1 MWDDDDSFSFCCMCV
16 KCRFYIKIEKSSLET
31 RIPSSLINFYCTR
44 NRLHQID
51 IAVSCNYDH
60 KTYRSFAIS

>member
-31 RIPSSLINFYCTR
+31 RIPSSLINFIV
-44 NRLHQID
+44 HA
-51 IAVSCNYDH
+51 IASI
-60 KTYRSFAIS
+60 KLTLL